1 MRRHG
6 ARRGN
11 APLRLVPDKNG
22 RSPYALQGVVRSE
35 IARWTPIIQAAGPA
49 N

>member
-1 MRRHG
+1 MWRHG

-11 APLRLVPDKNG
+11 APFLLVPDKNG
-22 RSPYALQGVVRSE
+22 CSQQALQGLVRSKM
-35 IARWTPIIQAAGPA
+35 ARRTPIIQAAGPA

>member
-11 APLRLVPDKNG
+11 APLLLVPDKNG
-22 RSPYALQGVVRSE
+22 RSQQALQGLVRNE
-35 IARWTPIIQAAGPA
+35 IARSTPIIQASGPA